1 MAVDFSKKISLNS
14 DSQSKPYRNA
24 LVEVTLLVVICGLFY
39 WFVILPKQNEIGI
52 KNSQLTQVQAEETQV
67 SGNLATLQNLV
78 KNLKSD
84 SQNISQLDQT
94 IPLDGNVVRL
104 QLLIQSLAGSAG
116 VTVGNISISGQP
128 NTAVAGD
135 TALLA
140 NPYGVSRTLRTLS
153 GTVFVV
159 GSFSQ
164 LQNFLQQIEASG
176 RLMDVTNL
184 TISQDSQGQLN
195 MQVTLNAYYLAP

>member
-1 MAVDFSKKISLNS
+1 MAIDFSKKPGFNS
-14 DSQSKPYRNA
+14 EPQSNSYRNA
-24 LVEVTLLVVICGLFY
+24 LVEVVLLVVICGLFY
-39 WFVILPKQNEIGI
+39 WFVILPKQEEVAA
-52 KNSQLTQVQAEETQV
+52 KNSQLTQVLGEGTKV
-67 SGNLATLQNLV
+67 SGNLVTLQNLV
-78 KNLKSD
+78 KSLKSD
-84 SQNISQLDQT
+84 SQNISRLDQAM
-94 IPLDGNVVRL
+94 PLDGNVVRL

-135 TALLA
+135 KALLA
-140 NPYGVSRTLRTLS
+140 NPYGVSRSLRVLS
-153 GTVFVV
+153 GTVFVI

-164 LQNFLQQIEASG
+164 LQNFLQQIETSG

-195 MQVTLNAYYLAP
+195 MQITLNAYYLAP